1 MPAVVSCRGTISSV
15 SPRTPTERSLTR
27 ARLDAQLL
35 SGPRAAGTEQ
45 VLERLL
51 AVQAQDRRG
60 ARLAVRARS
69 GVRSADDVDQALTG
83 RRTALVTWL
92 NRGTLHLVAA
102 EDYWWLHP
110 ITTPQLRTGNE
121 RRLRQEGLDPSDAHR
136 GIDIVTEAVSTGGPR
151 SREELKGL
159 LDAAG
164 VPTGG
169 QALVHLLFAA
179 SLRGLIVGG
188 PVRDGRQL
196 FADVPRWLGPAPAP
210 IGKSEGLARL
220 ARRYLAGH
228 GPASAADLARWAGI
242 GLGQARSGLASL
254 ADEVVA
260 GPDRLFALADRGPPA
275 PLPGPRLLGS
285 FDPVL
290 HGWVDRSPLL
300 GPHRG
305 VVTVNGIFRATAL
318 VGGRVVG
325 TWRMVGGGVRLD
337 LLEEVNRSGL
347 AALERDARLVAGFL
361 GMSGGSGPA
370 LTVEAPPPR
379 SG

>member
-1 MPAVVSCRGTISSV
+1 MSGRGTISSV
-15 SPRTPTERSLTR
+15 SPRTPPERALTR

-35 SGPRAAGTEQ
+35 CGPPVAGTEQ

-69 GVRSADDVDQALTG
+69 GVSSADDVDQALTR

-110 ITTPQLRTGNE
+110 LTTPQLRTGNE
-121 RRLRQEGLDPSDAHR
+121 RRLRQEGLDPPDAHR
-136 GIDIVTEAVSTGGPR
+136 GIDIVAEAVSTGGPR
-151 SREELKGL
+151 SREELRGL

-169 QALVHLLFAA
+169 QAFVHLLYAA

-196 FADVPRWLGPAPAP
+196 FADVPGWLGPAPAP

-228 GPASAADLARWAGI
+228 GPSSAADLARWAGI

-254 ADEVVA
+254 ADEVVVR
-260 GPDRLFALADRGPPA
+260 PDELFALADRGPPA
-275 PLPGPRLLGS
+275 PLPSPRLLGP

-290 HGWVDRSPLL
+290 HGWVDRKPLL
-300 GPHRG
+300 GSHRG

-325 TWRMVGGGVRLD
+325 TWRMVGGRVLLD
-337 LLEEVNRSGL
+337 LLEEVSRSGL
-347 AALERDARLVAGFL
+347 AALERDARSVAGYL
-361 GMSGGSGPA
+361 GMSGGPGPA
-370 LTVEAPPPR
+370 LMVEPPSR
-379 SG
+379 RAG